1 MRLVVSYCGREIE
14 VKQTLWQFR
23 TLEHFLDCVS
33 LATGILYDSII
44 CITKQGVQVNETAM
58 DELLAYERDSDL
70 EFYVFDRKLLYADLE
85 VIAPQLELELDPQ
98 PDLTPPHVELP
109 ATPLAQLEMLEWA
122 QDVQHRVET
131 QYNTACEVHACIER
145 IHTSTLV
152 ALANLQAHTVT
163 IKRATKTLEEI
174 ASKELG
180 SMDEL
185 LQRYEHDLYVL
196 SRVPIETKLLAK
208 PVPRNAKP
216 PTLGDFVDA
225 GKIRTTAKECR
236 MQHSELQTRYANT
249 VQVEVQLAVDLAD
262 LVSEIHHTH
271 IEPSTETLAQIRE
284 VYQCT
289 QEAVHELEVLHEN
302 ASDDTEQLS
311 GQSKRTLEHV
321 TDMNRTAA
329 RIDGYRTRAS
339 QNLAYLVSDRNEL
352 VHRHLNLVQDISSLQ
367 SDYAD
372 LGAALAEIDAA
383 LASSGLDGFK
393 RLHRLKKM
401 LWAYGASLIEGVRRT
416 EFTPLFMDKAQRL
429 AELMA
434 QFTESERAA
443 RMEFATHVASQLPF
457 ELVLETQPPV
467 LDVTTRRRDTN
478 ETHALTRQDLDAFLE
493 RLQVL
498 EHDTHHAAQAALIA
512 EVRTE
517 LQNYMA
523 RLDRAEATFAV
534 IAAREL
540 HLNEDES
547 DDASEASRH
556 SPISS
561 QQLSDTLRRQ
571 LQIAQQRSE
580 RLEEE
585 LQRRTA
591 EWSEERAAL
600 QRAASLAH
608 SRLEASAH
616 EADAQRTRVHTR
628 LESISERISALHVAD
643 TQTLEQ
649 VRSELS
655 GVQEKLRSDQHEWTY
670 VGALL
675 ARVSALHQYACAPD
689 ALHPPA
695 MHVRELSEADTR
707 AELQALDPDRFLD
720 DVHGRM
726 EWLVAHIRRMQAR
739 AAAVAQVPLSLDHIA
754 PGDVALFLPA
764 QTRDGR
770 WMAFQLHNSHCYL
783 RMTEA
788 LRHTTSQ
795 RDWLVGR
802 VTRLET
808 HEATARDALRLPPG
822 TAYSWVDVEGW
833 EDADT
838 LFSAHLPTSRP
849 PWFPARSA
857 EARPPRKSSGSSK
870 IGAPWQPRADAPQ
883 RALTVDGST
892 LPLAI
897 PRTPSRATEAL
908 MRLNSTATRPGQ
920 DA

>member
-1 MRLVVSYCGREIE
+1 MSGMQTWFVVSLT
-14 VKQTLWQFR
+14 Q
-23 TLEHFLDCVS
+23 
-33 LATGILYDSII
+33 
-44 CITKQGVQVNETAM
+44 
-58 DELLAYERDSDL
+58 
-70 EFYVFDRKLLYADLE
+70 EFYVFDRKLLYADLDA
-85 VIAPQLELELDPQ
+85 IAPQLELELDPQ
-98 PDLTPPHVELP
+98 PELTPPHVALP
-109 ATPLAQLEMLEWA
+109 ATSPALRDMLAWALE
-122 QDVQHRVET
+122 VQHRVET
-131 QYNTACEVHACIER
+131 QYNTACDMHACIER
-145 IHTSTLV
+145 IHTSTCV

-163 IKRATKTLEEI
+163 IKHAIKTLEEI

-180 SMDEL
+180 SMEEL
-185 LQRYEHDLYVL
+185 LQRYEHDLYIL
-196 SRVPIETKLLAK
+196 SRVPIEAKLLAK
-208 PVPRNAKP
+208 PVARNAKP

-225 GKIRTTAKECR
+225 RKIRTTAEDCR
-236 MQHSELQTRYANT
+236 AQLAELQTRYANT

-262 LVSEIHHTH
+262 LVSEINHTH

-289 QEAVHELEVLHEN
+289 LEAVHELEAPHE
-302 ASDDTEQLS
+302 STPDDKEHLS
-311 GQSKRTLEHV
+311 AHSKRSLEHA
-321 TDMNRTAA
+321 TDVNRTAA
-329 RIDGYRTRAS
+329 RIDAYCARAT

-383 LASSGLDGFK
+383 LASPKLDGFK
-393 RLHRLKKM
+393 RLQRLKKM
-401 LWAYGASLIEGVRRT
+401 LWAYGASLVEGVRRT

-443 RMEFATHVASQLPF
+443 RMEYATHVASQLPF

-478 ETHALTRQDLDAFLE
+478 DTHALTRQDLDAFLE
-493 RLQVL
+493 RLRVL
-498 EHDTHHAAQAALIA
+498 EHETHHAAPAVLIS

-517 LQNYMA
+517 LKSYMA
-523 RLDRAEATFAV
+523 RLDRTEATFTA

-540 HLNEDES
+540 RLNEDES

-556 SPISS
+556 SPTPS

-616 EADAQRTRVHTR
+616 DAGAQRTQIHTE
-628 LESISERISALHVAD
+628 LERISERLSALHVVD

-649 VRSELS
+649 ARSELS
-655 GVQEKLRSDQHEWTY
+655 GVQEKLRGEQREWSY

-675 ARVSALHQYACAPD
+675 ARVTALHQYACAPD

-695 MHVRELSEADTR
+695 VHVQELSDADAR
-707 AELQALDPDRFLD
+707 AALQTLDPDRFLD

-726 EWLVAHIRRMQAR
+726 EWLVAHIRRLQTR
-739 AAAVAQVPLSLDHIA
+739 VAAAAQAPLSLDHVA

-764 QTRDGR
+764 QTRDAR
-770 WMAFQLHNSHCYL
+770 WTAFQLHNPYCYL

-788 LRHTTSQ
+788 LRRATAG
-795 RDWLVGR
+795 RDWLVAR

-808 HEATARDALRLPPG
+808 HEATAGDALRLPPG
-822 TAYSWVDVEGW
+822 TAYSWVDVEAW
-833 EDADT
+833 EDVDA
-838 LFSAHLPTSRP
+838 LLAAQLPTSRS
-849 PWFPARSA
+849 PWLPARSA
-857 EARPPRKSSGSSK
+857 EIRTSRKSSGGGGV
-870 IGAPWQPRADAPQ
+870 GAPWQPRADAPQ
-883 RALTVDGST
+883 RALTKDGSA
-892 LPLAI
+892 LPLAS
-897 PRTPSRATEAL
+897 PRTPTRATEAL
-908 MRLNSTATRPGQ
+908 MRLTSAATTPGQ